1 MIDKNLILYL
11 PFDDPDGSTAQDY
24 SVNRN
29 NATLSGGATF
39 SREAKKGKALAL
51 NGGECITAQELPLA
65 SDFTLTMFV
74 KTDYDKIGWL
84 LNFSGV
90 YNFKEQWLDVKPG
103 EWLFLAFV
111 KEGSTFKVYRD
122 GGRVFIANLSETPT
136 GLSVNSLE
144 LVESHAQVDELQ
156 LFDVALNEADILKM
170 QASDDVEYYIDGNN
184 FKDYG
189 VYVSASSGLVGRLA
203 QKDALQVDWDNYHG
217 IVRNKKRKRFK
228 ERTINLECF
237 IEASGRAAFI
247 EWKDRF
253 LSLFDGDGTHRLMV
267 EYDGRAKPL
276 VYEVD
281 IVDEMDITKTWARYN
296 DELMVGT
303 FTLQLVEDEPVKKVL
318 RHVAAAAGTK
328 ASFTVSTYKL
338 LNVYWGDG
346 THTFNVK
353 GDDVTVE
360 HTYEKGGEF
369 DIVITGVI
377 EDIEKF
383 ETNEIVVWEIL
394 K

>member
-1 MIDKNLILYL
+1 MTWNIISMATISRITV
-11 PFDDPDGSTAQDY
+11 STCRHLWGLWAVWRKRMRCR
-24 SVNRN
+24 SIG
-29 NATLSGGATF
+29 TTTT
-39 SREAKKGKALAL
+39 AL
-51 NGGECITAQELPLA
+51 CVT
-65 SDFTLTMFV
+65 
-74 KTDYDKIGWL
+74 K
-84 LNFSGV
+84 
-90 YNFKEQWLDVKPG
+90 
-103 EWLFLAFV
+103 
-111 KEGSTFKVYRD
+111 
-122 GGRVFIANLSETPT
+122 
-136 GLSVNSLE
+136 
-144 LVESHAQVDELQ
+144 
-156 LFDVALNEADILKM
+156 
-170 QASDDVEYYIDGNN
+170 
-184 FKDYG
+184 
-189 VYVSASSGLVGRLA
+189 SASVSRNAQSAWNALSKRAVGRRLS
-203 QKDALQVDWDNYHG
+203 NG
-217 IVRNKKRKRFK
+217 
-228 ERTINLECF
+228 
-237 IEASGRAAFI
+237 
-247 EWKDRF
+247 KDRF